1 MMIFT
6 LSVSSS
12 LTSSV
17 SNLVV
22 TTCHISQPAG
32 TRIEYDSN
40 GQIKTKN
47 SCAREVWTIHNY
59 ILVQYISRHSQ
70 YTPRHSVYS
79 QYTLGHYQYTPS
91 IFSVYSQYIPSIFPV
106 YSQYILSI
114 FPVYSQYIPSIF
126 SVYSQYIPSIFSVYS
141 QYNSVEFIVC
151 AEQVGTTV
159 ALHNLFHTLPVRHKE
174 FQRNLKKVAMETNPK
189 ENDT

>member
-1 MMIFT
+1 MCVSENSLPSGPTMMTFT

-22 TTCHISQPAG
+22 TTCHTSQPAG

-59 ILVQYISRHSQ
+59 ILIQYI
-70 YTPRHSVYS
+70 PRHS
-79 QYTLGHYQYTPS
+79 QYTLGHSQYTLGHSQYTLEHSQYTLEHSQYILSILPDTQYIPSISSVYSQYILS

-106 YSQYILSI
+106 YS
-114 FPVYSQYIPSIF
+114 
-126 SVYSQYIPSIFSVYS
+126 
-141 QYNSVEFIVC
+141 
-151 AEQVGTTV
+151 
-159 ALHNLFHTLPVRHKE
+159 
-174 FQRNLKKVAMETNPK
+174 
-189 ENDT
+189 

>member
-22 TTCHISQPAG
+22 TTCHTSQPAG

-70 YTPRHSVYS
+70 YTSQTLSILSVYSWTLSVYSQCILSLFSVYS
-79 QYTLGHYQYTPS
+79 QYT
-91 IFSVYSQYIPSIFPV
+91 PSIFPV
-106 YSQYILSI
+106 YS
-114 FPVYSQYIPSIF
+114 P
-126 SVYSQYIPSIFSVYS
+126 YIPSIFSVYS

-174 FQRNLKKVAMETNPK
+174 FQRNLKKVAMETNPE